1 VGEVILVYAT
11 ALGQVA
17 PPVDAGTAAPLSP
30 LSRTVAPVTAQIGGV
45 NAPVQFAGLAPGFAG
60 LYQVN
65 VLVPQVPA
73 GTQSVVIA
81 ETAAGINASPAVQI
95 PVR

>member
-1 VGEVILVYAT
+1 
-11 ALGQVA
+11 VA
-17 PPVDAGTAAPLSP
+17 AGAAAPVSP
-30 LSRTVAPVTAQIGGV
+30 LSWTVKPVTAQIGGV
-45 NAPVQFAGLAPGFAG
+45 GAPVQFAGLAPGFAG

-81 ETAAGINASPAVQI
+81 ETAAGISSSPPVQI

>member
-1 VGEVILVYAT
+1 MSLCGC
-11 ALGQVA
+11 
-17 PPVDAGTAAPLSP
+17 
-30 LSRTVAPVTAQIGGV
+30 
-45 NAPVQFAGLAPGFAG
+45 LAPGFAG

-81 ETAAGINASPAVQI
+81 ETAAGISSSPPVQI